1 MLGQSQAAYSTLSHG
16 DNSLLTRVGN
26 TPLINLSFLTS
37 QGQTAARLFG
47 KAEWLNPTGSVKD
60 RSALSII
67 TTAESDGR
75 LTPDKIILDATSGNA
90 GIAYAMI
97 GAARG
102 YKVTL
107 TIPRN
112 ANEERKRILR
122 AYGVQLIYTDP
133 LEGSDGAIRKAREI
147 NLENPSRYFYA
158 DQYSNESNWR
168 AHYDTTGP
176 EIWSQTS
183 GSITHLVAGVGTGG
197 TLMGVG
203 RKLREHNRRIQI
215 VAVQPD
221 SPFHGMEGLKHIPTS
236 IKPSIYDPTFP
247 DRVVEVATED
257 AQRLVKELANRRGI
271 LVGPSSGAAL
281 VASLKIA
288 SESKGG
294 TVVAILPDSGERYL
308 SERFWEES

>member
-1 MLGQSQAAYSTLSHG
+1 M
-16 DNSLLTRVGN
+16 RVY
-26 TPLINLSFLTS
+26 
-37 QGQTAARLFG
+37 G

-67 TTAESDGR
+67 STAESNGR
-75 LTPDKIILDATSGNA
+75 LTSAKTILDATSGNA

-97 GAARG
+97 GASKG
-102 YKVTL
+102 YRVML
-107 TIPRN
+107 TIPKN

-122 AYGVQLIYTDP
+122 AYGVQLVYTDP

-147 NLENPSRYFYA
+147 YSVNPPRYFYA
-158 DQYSNESNWR
+158 DQYSNDANWR

-183 GSITHLVAGVGTGG
+183 GSITHFVAGVGTGG

-203 RKLREHNRRIQI
+203 RRLRGYNRRIQI

-221 SPFHGMEGLKHIPTS
+221 SPFHGIEGLKHVPTS
-236 IKPSIYDPTFP
+236 ILPKIYDPTFP
-247 DRVVEVATED
+247 DRVVEVATEE
-257 AQRLVKELANRRGI
+257 AQQLVKQLANEHGI
-271 LVGPSSGAAL
+271 LVGLSSGAAL
-281 VASLKIA
+281 AAARKIA
-288 SESKGG
+288 SEIEGG

-308 SERFWEES
+308 SEEFWEDS

>member
-1 MLGQSQAAYSTLSHG
+1 MLPQSQAAYSTLSHEL
-16 DNSLLTRVGN
+16 NSLSERVGN
-26 TPLINLSFLTS
+26 TPLIDLSFLTS
-37 QGQTAARLFG
+37 EGPTGVRLFG

-97 GAARG
+97 GAGRG
-102 YKVTL
+102 YKITL
-107 TIPRN
+107 TIPKN
-112 ANEERKRILR
+112 ANEERKRILG

-221 SPFHGMEGLKHIPTS
+221 SPFHGIEGLKHIPTS

-247 DRVVEVATED
+247 DRVVEVSTED
-257 AQRLVKELANRRGI
+257 AQGSVKELANKRGI

-281 VASLKIA
+281 VASLKVAAEIDEGA
-288 SESKGG
+288 I
-294 TVVAILPDSGERYL
+294 VAILPDSGERYL
-308 SERFWEES
+308 SERFWEE